1 MSFEAVLKRSGIPDD
16 VYFEILECVRPT
28 SLPEFMKNELELMAT
43 FQTFKNLSLECDKGW
58 EEYYKAWN
66 RRRKPGYIYPDEDDP
81 TPSHMW
87 SMIEY
92 DLIKG
97 DKDAADHYMK
107 NLTIIKENPE
117 MMEKLSNYERVI
129 WNYKHDT
136 GRYERARTIYRARET
151 LKDLV
156 SYIEC
161 LQAIIDRVEQAERH
175 REFRA
180 QFETEEDYED
190 YLIDQEN
197 EEFLEQISTPE
208 GYMEWRYG

>member
-1 MSFEAVLKRSGIPDD
+1 MSFEAVLKRSGIPDE
-16 VYFEILECVRPT
+16 VYFEILDCARPT
-28 SLPEFMKNELELMAT
+28 SLPITMKNELELMAT

-66 RRRKPGYIYPDEDDP
+66 RRRKPGYIYPDEDD
-81 TPSHMW
+81 TIPSHMW
-87 SMIEY
+87 NMIEY

-107 NLTIIKENPE
+107 NLEIIKENPE

-129 WNYKHDT
+129 WDYQSNTRKYKRTKKNYP
-136 GRYERARTIYRARET
+136 ARET

-161 LQAIIDRVEQAERH
+161 LQTIIDRIEQAERH

-190 YLIDQEN
+190 YLIDQQN

>member
-16 VYFEILECVRPT
+16 VYFEILECARPT
-28 SLPEFMKNELELMAT
+28 SLPITMKNELELMAT

-66 RRRKPGYIYPDEDDP
+66 RRRKPGYIYPDEDD
-81 TPSHMW
+81 TIPSHMW
-87 SMIEY
+87 NMIEY

-107 NLTIIKENPE
+107 NLAIIKENPE

-161 LQAIIDRVEQAERH
+161 LQTIIDRVEQAERQ

-208 GYMEWRYG
+208 GYMEWLYG